1 MMISEQPLIIDIET
15 IPHRFNDYHTIF
27 PKSKK
32 KPGLHA
38 IISEVVAI
46 GLVDGIQ
53 PTVISQGLEQAIEGK
68 TDPCGLTDTEH
79 NLLTWLASVL
89 KEHKNDPLVGFNI
102 KNFDLP
108 LLQLRAAKYG
118 IKLEI
123 PDRHSKRII
132 DIYEALGGKWA
143 TDISACS
150 LSELAWFLYGQP
162 KQSSGADVAEMWAK
176 GDIAGIR
183 GHCLEDIL
191 LTSKIYQ
198 DFLGVLW

>member
-1 MMISEQPLIIDIET
+1 MIAPQPLIIDIET
-15 IPHRFNDYHTIF
+15 APHRSAEYHEYF

-32 KPGLHA
+32 KPGIHA

-46 GLVDGIQ
+46 GLVDGMQ
-53 PTVISQGLEQAIEGK
+53 PTVISQGLGQAIEEK

-89 KEHKNDPLVGFNI
+89 KEHKNDPLIGF
-102 KNFDLP
+102 KHKSFDLP

-132 DIYEALGGKWA
+132 DIYEVLGGKWA
-143 TDISACS
+143 TDISSCS
-150 LSELAWFLYGQP
+150 LSELGWFLYGTP

-183 GHCLEDIL
+183 AHCLEDIL

>member
-1 MMISEQPLIIDIET
+1 MITPQPLIIDIET
-15 IPHRFNDYHTIF
+15 VPHRYVEYRESF

-46 GLVDGIQ
+46 GLVDGMQ
-53 PTVISQGLEQAIEGK
+53 PSVLSQSKQGEFQSEAE
-68 TDPCGLTDTEH
+68 
-79 NLLTWLASVL
+79 LLDWVAKAL
-89 KEHKNDPLVGFNI
+89 KEHQNDPIIGFNI

-118 IKLEI
+118 IKLDI

-150 LSELAWFLYGQP
+150 LSELAWFLYGTP

-183 GHCLEDIL
+183 GHCLEDVT
-191 LTSKIYQ
+191 LTSKIYK

>member
-1 MMISEQPLIIDIET
+1 MISSQPLIIDIET
-15 IPHRFNDYHTIF
+15 APNWYEEYRAAF

-38 IISEVVAI
+38 IISQVVCVGIVGTDGGACVLSQNDSNPQNEH
-46 GLVDGIQ
+46 GL
-53 PTVISQGLEQAIEGK
+53 L
-68 TDPCGLTDTEH
+68 
-79 NLLTWLASVL
+79 NWLAGIL
-89 KEHKNDPLVGFNI
+89 KVAGDCPSLCGFNI
-102 KNFDLP
+102 KYFDLP

-118 IKLEI
+118 IKLDI

-150 LSELAWFLYGQP
+150 LSELAWFLYGTP
-162 KQSSGADVAEMWAK
+162 KQSSGAEVAEMWAR

-183 GHCLEDIL
+183 AHCLEDIL

>member
-1 MMISEQPLIIDIET
+1 MIAPQPLIIDIET
-15 IPHRFNDYHTIF
+15 APHRSAEYHEYF

-32 KPGLHA
+32 KPGIHA

-46 GLVDGIQ
+46 GLVDGMQ
-53 PTVISQGLEQAIEGK
+53 PTVLSRDCEEAQGFDSEREMLEWFSG
-68 TDPCGLTDTEH
+68 
-79 NLLTWLASVL
+79 VL
-89 KEHKNDPLVGFNI
+89 REHKNDPLIGF
-102 KNFDLP
+102 KHKSFDLP

-132 DIYEALGGKWA
+132 DIYEVLGGKWQG
-143 TDISACS
+143 DVSSCS
-150 LSELAWFLYGQP
+150 LSELGWFLYGQP
-162 KQSSGADVAEMWAK
+162 KQSSGADVAEMWWA

-183 GHCLEDIL
+183 AHCLEDIL

>member
-1 MMISEQPLIIDIET
+1 MIAPQPLIIDIET
-15 IPHRFNDYHTIF
+15 APHRFNDYHAAF

-46 GLVDGIQ
+46 GFVDGVQ
-53 PTVISQGLEQAIEGK
+53 PSVLSRGLEQAIESK
-68 TDPCGLTDTEH
+68 TDPCGLTDSEH
-79 NLLTWLASVL
+79 ALLSWLASAL
-89 KEHKNDPLVGFNI
+89 REHKNDPLVGYNI
-102 KNFDLP
+102 KNFDIP
-108 LLQLRAAKYG
+108 FLQIRAAKYG
-118 IKLEI
+118 IKLDF
-123 PDRHSKRII
+123 PDRRSPRII
-132 DIYEALGGKWA
+132 DIYDCCGGKWQG
-143 TDISACS
+143 DVSSCS
-150 LSELAWFLYGQP
+150 LSELGWFLYGQP

-198 DFLGVLW
+198 DFRGVLW